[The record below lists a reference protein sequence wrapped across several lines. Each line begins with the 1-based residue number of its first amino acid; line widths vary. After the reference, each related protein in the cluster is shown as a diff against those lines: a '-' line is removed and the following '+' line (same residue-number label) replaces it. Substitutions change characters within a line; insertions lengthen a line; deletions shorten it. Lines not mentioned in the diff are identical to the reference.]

1 MTCSIAA
8 LVCFGFAIS
17 FYYRGLPDKPQPA
30 VGRIYP
36 LDNHGLITYMT
47 EREERQQR
55 RGFIGFGVLFA
66 VAMALVAIASAE
78 FCLLKLWYLPRPNGD
93 VQVACAVG
101 IIISVMLAIIGR
113 GMFHDHSGTQWPPSL
128 SGTRHNL
135 R

>member
-1 MTCSIAA
+1 MRTSPASRRAAKVVAMTCSIAA

-66 VAMALVAIASAE
+66 VAVALD
-78 FCLLKLWYLPRPNGD
+78 LLFDISDRHAWERYRRMNRPPWNHRWGP
-93 VQVACAVG
+93 G
-101 IIISVMLAIIGR
+101 
-113 GMFHDHSGTQWPPSL
+113 
-128 SGTRHNL
+128 
-135 R
+135 